1 MRSGIMTK
9 KKKKKNYI
17 DFEADA
23 GQGFENFDKP
33 PTRINVFDRARKI
46 KTWNMFIHLVEQE
59 NITPAE
65 ALTVILKHVKKS
77 WNKYKILREGDYL
90 GAILGLLELQGKLGA
105 YKLYHHKYL
114 NDFCAWT
121 GYKKPSYSRFQDDLT
136 SFKAEFGGKRKKRLV
151 PHYIDK
157 EFKI

>member
-1 MRSGIMTK
+1 MTK
-9 KKKKKNYI
+9 KKKLTLQQMMLR
-17 DFEADA
+17 DA
-23 GQGFENFDKP
+23 GKGTENFDKP
-33 PTRINVFDRARKI
+33 PTKINVFERARKI

-59 NITPAE
+59 NITPAD
-65 ALTVILKHVKKS
+65 ALTIILKHIKKS
-77 WNKYKILREGDYL
+77 WNKYKILNDPDQV
-90 GAILGLLELQGKLGA
+90 GAIIMLLDWQNKMGA
-105 YKLYHHKYL
+105 RKLYAHKYL

-136 SFKAEFGGKRKKRLV
+136 SFKTKFGGKRKKIKV

>member
-1 MRSGIMTK
+1 MTRK
-9 KKKKKNYI
+9 KKKKLSKELLSL
-17 DFEADA
+17 FEKDA
-23 GQGFENFDKP
+23 GKGFENFNKP

-59 NITPAE
+59 NITPAD
-65 ALTVILKHVKKS
+65 ALTLILKHIKKS
-77 WNKYKILREGDYL
+77 WNKYKILNDPDQV
-90 GAILGLLELQGKLGA
+90 GAIIILLDWQDKMGA
-105 YKLYHHKYL
+105 RKLYDHKYL

-136 SFKAEFGGKRKKRLV
+136 SFKVKFGGSRKKKRV
-151 PHYIDK
+151 PHFIDK

>member
-77 WNKYKILREGDYL
+77 WNKYKISRDPDQR
-90 GAILGLLELQGKLGA
+90 GAILTLLELQSKIGNR
-105 YKLYHHKYL
+105 KLYDHKYL

-121 GYKKPSYSRFQDDLT
+121 GYKKKSFSRFQDDL
-136 SFKAEFGGKRKKRLV
+136 SMFKAKFGGKRKKKKV
-151 PHYIDK
+151 PHFIDK